1 TVIDQSKLLEKL
13 ITARSEENTESYI
26 ERGRELAS
34 RDDLYLKHAWI
45 GAMKLWSSR
54 LADTIDHNRREDL
67 QSEMFLRGYDPPF
80 ELAKAS
86 METICLNPDDHL
98 QSLQSTVRAR
108 GGKIR
113 RVIKGLRGGLDR
125 KPKASAPSRKNGRSE

>member
-1 TVIDQSKLLEKL
+1 MDDQSKLLEKL

-26 ERGRELAS
+26 GRGRELAN

-45 GAMKLWSSR
+45 GAMKLWSGR
-54 LADTIDHNRREDL
+54 LADAVDHNKREDL
-67 QSEMFLRGYDPPF
+67 QSEMFLRGYQPPF
-80 ELAKAS
+80 ELAKAA

-98 QSLQSTVRAR
+98 QSLQSVERGR

-113 RVIKGLRGGLDR
+113 RAIKGLRGGLER
-125 KPKASAPSRKNGRSE
+125 KPKASPRPKKN